1 MEHKEDSFR
10 FTYSAPQQSEVE
22 RIRSKYVAR
31 EESKLERLRRLDR
44 SATAKARG
52 WAITV
57 GTVGALILGTGMSLM
72 MTDFG
77 VQLSLPYPQIIG
89 IVVGV
94 LGLIPVALAWPVYR
108 RVLQRE
114 RKRIAPEVLRLAD
127 ELTQ

>member
-10 FTYSAPQQSEVE
+10 FTYSSPQQSEVE

-127 ELTQ
+127 ELTK

>member
-77 VQLSLPYPQIIG
+77 VQLSLPYPQIIC

-127 ELTQ
+127 ELTK

>member
-127 ELTQ
+127 ELTK